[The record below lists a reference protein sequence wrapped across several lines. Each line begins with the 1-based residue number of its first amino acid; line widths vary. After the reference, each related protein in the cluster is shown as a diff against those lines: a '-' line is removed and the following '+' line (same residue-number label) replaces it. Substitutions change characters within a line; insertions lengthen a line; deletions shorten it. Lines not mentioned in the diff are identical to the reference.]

1 MPNFI
6 FIHHTVLYNYTHSEI
21 LINRLSLP
29 QPSSPYKR
37 CLVELASFPF
47 LRAAFT
53 VHWKWDC
60 RTAKPGETDC
70 VEHILNIKLCS
81 ILPDIASFTCGC
93 TTCSFMKVTLWL
105 FVVVPIQPELLCG
118 ERQPVSSLGKQDN
131 GPINY
136 KLSKVSHIHVSCF
149 SLVSQ
154 AAEIFHSHYL

>member
-1 MPNFI
+1 VPNFI

-21 LINRLSLP
+21 LINRFSLP

-60 RTAKPGETDC
+60 RTAKPGERLCWTHS
-70 VEHILNIKLCS
+70 EHKALLHPPWHCKLS
-81 ILPDIASFTCGC
+81 LGC
-93 TTCSFMKVTLWL
+93 TMCSFMKVTLWL
-105 FVVVPIQPELLCG
+105 FVVVPNQPELVCG
-118 ERQPVSSLGKQDN
+118 ERKPVSSLGKQDN

-149 SLVSQ
+149 SLVRQ